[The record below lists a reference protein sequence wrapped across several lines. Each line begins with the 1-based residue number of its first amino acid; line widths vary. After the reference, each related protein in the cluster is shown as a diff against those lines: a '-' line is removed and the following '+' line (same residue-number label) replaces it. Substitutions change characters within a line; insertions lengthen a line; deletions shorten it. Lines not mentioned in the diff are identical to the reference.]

1 MGCSKEEAMFITGFN
16 KNDMAP
22 ARFEAA
28 LAEIRAVV
36 FLHREGFNELSFIRQ
51 GSGTSADISAI
62 RGGKNYVFEVCCL
75 QAEKAPGRVDYLE
88 LKYDKKKR
96 QLNSSRKKLGCER
109 GGLIF
114 VSKPA
119 DFYGSVDEA
128 ALRELAGG
136 LCAKK
141 NNLPFT
147 HICLLSGNKGSV
159 FPEWESGT

>member
-88 LKYDKKKR
+88 LKYDKKKAAAEQFAQKTWMR
-96 QLNSSRKKLGCER
+96 TRR
-109 GGLIF
+109 
-114 VSKPA
+114 A
-119 DFYGSVDEA
+119 D
-128 ALRELAGG
+128 
-136 LCAKK
+136 LCVQ
-141 NNLPFT
+141 T
-147 HICLLSGNKGSV
+147 C
-159 FPEWESGT
+159 